1 MLNEDEGRPGDDLD
15 DDLDAQ
21 VSDDDAVELSR
32 DMAKAV
38 KAAED
43 EAEDEDAEDAEDSD
57 DSDAEDDSAK
67 DRADDA
73 ADEPRKDKRSA
84 QDRIKEL
91 AKLRRE
97 AEQAAFELEMRNI
110 ELERQLAERTGSK
123 DEAPKP
129 PNPKDF
135 TYGEVDP
142 DYLTAMVDHKV
153 ALREVDIRTE
163 AAKAAKQ
170 AEEGEIRAKYEKRLA
185 TVMTDGGKRF
195 KDFEAVVGKT
205 PYTPQIAQM
214 ILDSENAVDI
224 AYYLANNVGELRT
237 LVRAGVSEQARV
249 IGRLEGRFSAASAVK
264 KKTKAPEALGSHR
277 SRESSK
283 ADGQFGPDNQDD
295 FDKAFFR

>member
-32 DMAKAV
+32 DMAKAL
-38 KAAED
+38 KDAD
-43 EAEDEDAEDAEDSD
+43 EYSD
-57 DSDAEDDSAK
+57 DSDDEDDDSSAEEGDSAK
-67 DRADDA
+67 DLTDDT
-73 ADEPRKDKRSA
+73 ADEPRRDKRTA

-91 AKLRRE
+91 ARLRRE

-110 ELERQLAERTGSK
+110 ELERQLAERVGSK

-170 AEEGEIRAKYEKRLA
+170 AEEREVRAKYEKRLA
-185 TVMTDGGKRF
+185 AVMVDGSKRF

-224 AYYLANNVGELRT
+224 AYYLANNVSELRT